1 MRARAGALLLLL
13 ALLPARARHRT
24 YADRPAA
31 ERPFFLPMLES
42 SDEAVNYAQQAHL
55 SEAMLATLGRLLG
68 RISRHRSLFDRRLLA
83 RFGRGAPAG
92 GGYGLQERHYAV
104 VEQALDDALVD
115 TLARFYAGL
124 IDAGALPFGDGQS
137 RRFQAR
143 ARARTAATPT
153 TTRPLVVPSRVNRP
167 PARFPGVGSRARSR
181 ARKAHNEKLSR
192 VLHFDLEP
200 LVSRLV
206 GVPVKAT
213 YSYFGGYVNGS
224 SLPLHTDKPACEYT
238 VSLCL
243 AREPADAPWPILVQ
257 KKAEPCVSCGGPKAH
272 APRADEMAALDWRP
286 GGFGVFKGR
295 HHSHMRD
302 AFDGVHARYLLLHYV
317 PVDEAAHAAHVAK
330 FARNCSACEIREP
343 G

>member
-1 MRARAGALLLLL
+1 MLCARAGALALLL

-24 YADRPAA
+24 YEDRPPS
-31 ERPFFLPMLES
+31 ERPFFLPALES
-42 SDEAVNYAQQAHL
+42 SDEAVNYARGDRL
-55 SEAMLATLGRLLG
+55 SEAMFATLGKLLG
-68 RISRHRSLFDRRLLA
+68 RMQRDRSLFDRRLLA
-83 RFGRGAPAG
+83 RFGRGAPPG
-92 GGYGLQERHYAV
+92 GGYALQERHYAV
-104 VEQALDDALVD
+104 VEGALDGALVA
-115 TLARFYAGL
+115 TLARFYADL

-137 RRFQAR
+137 RRFQ
-143 ARARTAATPT
+143 
-153 TTRPLVVPSRVNRP
+153 
-167 PARFPGVGSRARSR
+167 
-181 ARKAHNEKLSR
+181 AHNEKLSR

-272 APRADEMAALDWRP
+272 APRADEMAALDWPP
-286 GGFGVFKGR
+286 GGFGIFKGR